1 MAETE
6 AARVTVP
13 PAGAISPA
21 WKRIASSIVLIPVF
35 VWVTTGAPAWVF
47 QLLVVAASA
56 VACRELAR
64 MFERT
69 GRPIATWLTVGVG
82 AALTASFA
90 TSLYTG
96 LGINGHAV
104 RWMPTPELA
113 LLVGVGL
120 ICSAPLWS
128 SGRPLVESTA
138 NTLFG
143 AIYIGWLLGYA
154 IWLQGRADGPQLVL
168 FLVGVTWAGES
179 AAYLVGSSVG
189 RRRLAPVLSPGKTVE
204 GAIGGVLGG
213 TICGLVFKAIFD
225 FFWPELSAIMGWG
238 LAIGFGLVLSVAAI
252 VGDLIE
258 SLLKRDAQVK
268 DAGAML
274 PGMGGILDRIDS
286 PLLAIPV
293 MYYMMLFTAF
303 LRLE

>member
-1 MAETE
+1 VADTE

-13 PAGAISPA
+13 GAGAISPA

-56 VACRELAR
+56 VACREFAR

-96 LGINGHAV
+96 LGIDGRAV

-189 RRRLAPVLSPGKTVE
+189 RHRLAPVLSPGKTVE
-204 GAIGGVLGG
+204 GAIAQVIVSIAAALVLGFWLLPA
-213 TICGLVFKAIFD
+213 CGLLGAAGAGVV
-225 FFWPELSAIMGWG
+225 LGV
-238 LAIGFGLVLSVAAI
+238 IGQ
-252 VGDLIE
+252 VGDLAE
-258 SLLKRDAQVK
+258 SAIKRSIGTK
-268 DAGAML
+268 DTGDL
-274 PGMGGILDRIDS
+274 IPGHGGMLDRIDS
-286 PLLAIPV
+286 LLFNAPAL
-293 MYYMMLFTAF
+293 YLYSLYAWC
-303 LRLE
+303 RA

>member
-1 MAETE
+1 VAETE

-96 LGINGHAV
+96 LGIDGHPV

-204 GAIGGVLGG
+204 GAIAQVIVSIAAALALGFWLLPACGLLGAAGAGVVLG
-213 TICGLVFKAIFD
+213 V
-225 FFWPELSAIMGWG
+225 
-238 LAIGFGLVLSVAAI
+238 IGQ
-252 VGDLIE
+252 VGDLAE
-258 SLLKRDAQVK
+258 SAIKRSIGTK
-268 DAGAML
+268 DTGDL
-274 PGMGGILDRIDS
+274 IPGHGGMLDRIDS
-286 PLLAIPV
+286 LLFNAPAL
-293 MYYMMLFTAF
+293 YLYSLYTWCRA
-303 LRLE
+303 

>member
-1 MAETE
+1 VAETE

-13 PAGAISPA
+13 GAGAVSPA

-96 LGINGHAV
+96 LGIDGQPV

-189 RRRLAPVLSPGKTVE
+189 RHRLAPVLSPGKTVE
-204 GAIGGVLGG
+204 GAIAQVIVSIAAALALGFWLLPACGLLGAAGAGVVLG
-213 TICGLVFKAIFD
+213 V
-225 FFWPELSAIMGWG
+225 
-238 LAIGFGLVLSVAAI
+238 IGQ
-252 VGDLIE
+252 VGDLAE
-258 SLLKRDAQVK
+258 SAIKRSIGTK
-268 DAGAML
+268 DTGDL
-274 PGMGGILDRIDS
+274 IPGHGGMLDRIDS
-286 PLLAIPV
+286 LLFNAPAL
-293 MYYMMLFTAF
+293 YLYSLYAWC
-303 LRLE
+303 RA

>member
-1 MAETE
+1 VAETE
-6 AARVTVP
+6 VARVTVP
-13 PAGAISPA
+13 EAGAISPA

-96 LGINGHAV
+96 LGIDGHAV

-128 SGRPLVESTA
+128 AGRPLVESTA

-143 AIYIGWLLGYA
+143 AVYVGWLLGYA
-154 IWLQGRADGPQLVL
+154 IWLQGRTDGPQLVL

-189 RRRLAPVLSPGKTVE
+189 RHRLAPILSPGKTVE
-204 GAIGGVLGG
+204 GAIAQV
-213 TICGLVFKAIFD
+213 IV
-225 FFWPELSAIMGWG
+225 
-238 LAIGFGLVLSVAAI
+238 SVAAALALGFWLLPACGLPGAAGAGAVLGAI
-252 VGDLIE
+252 GQVGDLAE
-258 SLLKRDAQVK
+258 SAIKRSIGTK
-268 DAGAML
+268 DTGDL
-274 PGMGGILDRIDS
+274 IPGHGGMLDRIDS
-286 PLLAIPV
+286 LLFNAPAL
-293 MYYMMLFTAF
+293 YLYSLYAWC
-303 LRLE
+303 RA

>member
-1 MAETE
+1 VAETE

-13 PAGAISPA
+13 GAGAISPA

-96 LGINGHAV
+96 LGIDGHTV

-189 RRRLAPVLSPGKTVE
+189 RRRLAPILSPGKTVE
-204 GAIGGVLGG
+204 GAIAQVIISIAAALALGFWLLPACGLLGAAGAGVVLG
-213 TICGLVFKAIFD
+213 V
-225 FFWPELSAIMGWG
+225 
-238 LAIGFGLVLSVAAI
+238 IGQ
-252 VGDLIE
+252 VGDLAE
-258 SLLKRDAQVK
+258 SAIKRSIGTK
-268 DAGAML
+268 DTGDL
-274 PGMGGILDRIDS
+274 IPGHGGMLDRIDS
-286 PLLAIPV
+286 LLFNAPAL
-293 MYYMMLFTAF
+293 YLYSLYTWCRA
-303 LRLE
+303 

>member
-1 MAETE
+1 VAETE

-13 PAGAISPA
+13 GAGAISPA

-35 VWVTTGAPAWVF
+35 VWVTSGAPAWVF

-56 VACRELAR
+56 VACRELDR

-90 TSLYTG
+90 TSLYAG
-96 LGINGHAV
+96 LGIDGHAA

-154 IWLQGRADGPQLVL
+154 IWLQGRADGSQLVL

-189 RRRLAPVLSPGKTVE
+189 RRRLAPILSPGKTVE
-204 GAIGGVLGG
+204 GAIAQVITSIAAALALGFWLLPACGLLGAAGAGVVLG
-213 TICGLVFKAIFD
+213 V
-225 FFWPELSAIMGWG
+225 
-238 LAIGFGLVLSVAAI
+238 IGQ
-252 VGDLIE
+252 VGDLAE
-258 SLLKRDAQVK
+258 SAIKRSIGTK
-268 DAGAML
+268 DTGDL
-274 PGMGGILDRIDS
+274 IPGHGGMLDRIDS
-286 PLLAIPV
+286 LLFNAPAL
-293 MYYMMLFTAF
+293 YLYSLYAWC
-303 LRLE
+303 RA

>member
-1 MAETE
+1 VAETE

-13 PAGAISPA
+13 GAGAISPA

-96 LGINGHAV
+96 LGIDGHAV

-189 RRRLAPVLSPGKTVE
+189 RHRLAPVLSPGKTVE
-204 GAIGGVLGG
+204 GAIAQVIVSIAAALVLGFWLLPA
-213 TICGLVFKAIFD
+213 CGLLGAAGAGVV
-225 FFWPELSAIMGWG
+225 LGV
-238 LAIGFGLVLSVAAI
+238 IGQ
-252 VGDLIE
+252 VGDLAE
-258 SLLKRDAQVK
+258 SAIKRSIGTK
-268 DAGAML
+268 DTGDL
-274 PGMGGILDRIDS
+274 IPGHGGMLDRIDS
-286 PLLAIPV
+286 LLFNAPAL
-293 MYYMMLFTAF
+293 YLYSLYAWC
-303 LRLE
+303 RA

>member
-1 MAETE
+1 VAETE

-35 VWVTTGAPAWVF
+35 VWATAGAPAWVF

-69 GRPIATWLTVGVG
+69 GRPIATWLTVAVG

-96 LGINGHAV
+96 LGIDGLPV

-189 RRRLAPVLSPGKTVE
+189 RHRLAPVLSPGKTVE
-204 GAIGGVLGG
+204 GAIAQVIVSIAAALALGFWLLPACGLLGAAGAGVVLG
-213 TICGLVFKAIFD
+213 V
-225 FFWPELSAIMGWG
+225 
-238 LAIGFGLVLSVAAI
+238 IGQ
-252 VGDLIE
+252 VGDLAE
-258 SLLKRDAQVK
+258 SAIKRSIGTK
-268 DAGAML
+268 DTGDL
-274 PGMGGILDRIDS
+274 IPGHGGMLDRIDS
-286 PLLAIPV
+286 LLFNAPAL
-293 MYYMMLFTAF
+293 YLYSLYAWC
-303 LRLE
+303 RA

>member
-96 LGINGHAV
+96 LGIDGHAV

-189 RRRLAPVLSPGKTVE
+189 RHRLAPVLSPGKTVE
-204 GAIGGVLGG
+204 GAIAQVIVSIAAALALGFWLLPACGLLGAAGAGVVLG
-213 TICGLVFKAIFD
+213 V
-225 FFWPELSAIMGWG
+225 
-238 LAIGFGLVLSVAAI
+238 IGQ
-252 VGDLIE
+252 VGDLAE
-258 SLLKRDAQVK
+258 SAIKRSIGTK
-268 DAGAML
+268 DTGDL
-274 PGMGGILDRIDS
+274 IPGHGGMLDRIDS
-286 PLLAIPV
+286 LLFNAPAL
-293 MYYMMLFTAF
+293 YLYSLYAWC
-303 LRLE
+303 RA

>member
-13 PAGAISPA
+13 GAGAISPA
-21 WKRIASSIVLIPVF
+21 WKRIASSVVLIPVF
-35 VWVTTGAPAWVF
+35 AWVTTGAPAWVF

-96 LGINGHAV
+96 LGIDGHAV

-189 RRRLAPVLSPGKTVE
+189 RRRLAPILSPGKTVE
-204 GAIGGVLGG
+204 GAIAQVIVSIAAALALGFWLLPACGLLGAAGAGVVLG
-213 TICGLVFKAIFD
+213 V
-225 FFWPELSAIMGWG
+225 
-238 LAIGFGLVLSVAAI
+238 IGQ
-252 VGDLIE
+252 VGDLAE
-258 SLLKRDAQVK
+258 SAIKRSIGTK
-268 DAGAML
+268 DTGDL
-274 PGMGGILDRIDS
+274 IPGHGGMLDRIDS
-286 PLLAIPV
+286 LLFNAPAL
-293 MYYMMLFTAF
+293 YLYSLYTWCRA
-303 LRLE
+303 

>member
-1 MAETE
+1 VAETE

-13 PAGAISPA
+13 GAGAISPA

-96 LGINGHAV
+96 LGIDGHAV

-189 RRRLAPVLSPGKTVE
+189 RHRLAPVLSPGKTVE
-204 GAIGGVLGG
+204 GAVAQVIVSIAAALALGFWLLPACGLLGAAGAGVVLG
-213 TICGLVFKAIFD
+213 V
-225 FFWPELSAIMGWG
+225 
-238 LAIGFGLVLSVAAI
+238 IGQ
-252 VGDLIE
+252 VGDLAE
-258 SLLKRDAQVK
+258 SAIKRSIGTK
-268 DAGAML
+268 DTGDL
-274 PGMGGILDRIDS
+274 IPGHGGMLDRIDS
-286 PLLAIPV
+286 LLFNAPAL
-293 MYYMMLFTAF
+293 YLYSLYAWC
-303 LRLE
+303 RA

>member
-1 MAETE
+1 VAETE

-96 LGINGHAV
+96 LGIDGHAV

-189 RRRLAPVLSPGKTVE
+189 RHRLAPVLSPGKTVE
-204 GAIGGVLGG
+204 GAVAQVIVSIAAALALGFWLLPACGLLGAAGAGVVLG
-213 TICGLVFKAIFD
+213 V
-225 FFWPELSAIMGWG
+225 
-238 LAIGFGLVLSVAAI
+238 IGQ
-252 VGDLIE
+252 VGDLAE
-258 SLLKRDAQVK
+258 SAIKRSIGTK
-268 DAGAML
+268 DTGDL
-274 PGMGGILDRIDS
+274 IPGHGGMLDRIDS
-286 PLLAIPV
+286 LLFNAPAL
-293 MYYMMLFTAF
+293 YLYSLYAWC
-303 LRLE
+303 RA

>member
-1 MAETE
+1 VAETE

-13 PAGAISPA
+13 GAGAISPA

-35 VWVTTGAPAWVF
+35 VWVTSGAPAWVF

-90 TSLYTG
+90 TSLYAG
-96 LGINGHAV
+96 LGIDGRAA

-113 LLVGVGL
+113 LLIGVGL

-189 RRRLAPVLSPGKTVE
+189 RHRLAPVLSPGKTVE
-204 GAIGGVLGG
+204 GAIAQLIVSIAAALALGFWLLPACGLLGAAGAGVVLGVVG
-213 TICGLVFKAIFD
+213 Q
-225 FFWPELSAIMGWG
+225 
-238 LAIGFGLVLSVAAI
+238 
-252 VGDLIE
+252 VGDLAE
-258 SLLKRDAQVK
+258 SAIKRSIGTK
-268 DAGAML
+268 DTGDL
-274 PGMGGILDRIDS
+274 IPGHGGMLDRIDS
-286 PLLAIPV
+286 LLFNAPAL
-293 MYYMMLFTAF
+293 YLYSLYAWC
-303 LRLE
+303 RA

>member
-13 PAGAISPA
+13 EARAISPA
-21 WKRIASSIVLIPVF
+21 WKRIGSSVVLIPVF

-69 GRPIATWLTVGVG
+69 GRPITTWLTVGVG

-90 TSLYTG
+90 TSLYAG
-96 LGINGHAV
+96 LGDDGSPL
-104 RWMPTPELA
+104 RWMPTPELV
-113 LLVGVGL
+113 LLAGVGL

-128 SGRPLVESTA
+128 AGRPLVESTA

-143 AIYIGWLLGYA
+143 AVYIGWLLGYA
-154 IWLQGRADGPQLVL
+154 IWLQGRVGGPQLVL

-189 RRRLAPVLSPGKTVE
+189 RYRLAPVLSPRKTVE
-204 GAIGGVLGG
+204 GAIAQV
-213 TICGLVFKAIFD
+213 IV
-225 FFWPELSAIMGWG
+225 
-238 LAIGFGLVLSVAAI
+238 SVAAALALGFWLLPACGLMGAAGAGAVLGVI
-252 VGDLIE
+252 GQVGDLAE
-258 SLLKRDAQVK
+258 SAIKRSIGTK
-268 DAGAML
+268 DTGDL
-274 PGMGGILDRIDS
+274 IPGHGGMLDRIDS
-286 PLLAIPV
+286 LLFNAPAL
-293 MYYMMLFTAF
+293 YLYSLYAWC
-303 LRLE
+303 RA